1 MTDAQSKP
9 RRAAA
14 VPSSRFSRMASLT
27 GLAGRVAG
35 NLVTEV

>member
-9 RRAAA
+9 RRAAT
-14 VPSSRFSRMASLT
+14 VPSSRFSRMAS
-27 GLAGRVAG
+27 LAGRVAG